1 VHGKEEVSKMQN
13 LSFKRMIFKFKKDLF
28 NYKPTTLM
36 RYLSLQKR
44 NALLG
49 SGEFYVPRKG
59 KEDWRLYGDLQNV
72 SHLIRYEWAHHVLRD
87 KGTSK
92 VLDIACGCGYGSHLL
107 SQSVTQVYG
116 VDLSTKAIEYAKSNY
131 QKDNIEFVQ
140 GDIVDLLTTFDKQSF
155 DAIVSFDTVE
165 HIRTEKWLEIFR
177 DLLKRSGST
186 LLLSTPVRAETTRNP
201 ANKWHF
207 IEYSAED
214 LLGKLSIFDRVLYGD
229 AMPHYAIFEEAN
241 LKFKRSLFAK
251 DPNPC
256 VCESL

>member
-1 VHGKEEVSKMQN
+1 MEKKGVLLMMN
-13 LSFKRMIFKFKKDLF
+13 LSLKRMVFKMKKDLF
-28 NYKPTTLM
+28 NIQPTTLM

-49 SGEFYVPRKG
+49 SGEFYVPRIG
-59 KEDWRLYGDLQNV
+59 KDDWRLYGDLQNV
-72 SHLIRYEWAHHVLRD
+72 SHLIRYEWAHHVLSDR
-87 KGTSK
+87 GIQN

-107 SQSVTQVYG
+107 SQSIPQVFG
-116 VDLSTKAIEYAKSNY
+116 VDLSTKAIEYAKKHY
-131 QKDNIEFVQ
+131 QRENIEFIQ
-140 GDIVDLLTTFDKQSF
+140 GDIVDLLTIFEKNSF

-165 HIRTEKWLEIFR
+165 HIKTEKWLDIFKS
-177 DLLKRSGST
+177 LLKSNNSV

-214 LLGKLSIFDRVLYGD
+214 LLDKLSVFDNVLYGK

-241 LKFKRSLFAK
+241 IKFKRDLFAK

-256 VCESL
+256 VCEIP